1 MGFNARVLP
10 MGYLSKMWWCLSGKD
25 DWRWERERKGWIV
38 LASAFLAL
46 TILIIIC
53 VVKSATNAII
63 NIIIVIIVIIII
75 IIIIIIISM
84 LARKTLWC
92 PPAAFLA
99 RPPPQPWLLCQPS
112 VTPAPLHPL
121 NPPPLFS
128 GRCQDFLGS
137 DCQIGGPNV
146 TTATTTSH
154 IQPRESHVTI
164 HMGRKVTMRQC
175 FVLCVKYRA

>member
-1 MGFNARVLP
+1 MAIDLGFNTLVVVVAQCWQARLGGVP
-10 MGYLSKMWWCLSGKD
+10 
-25 DWRWERERKGWIV
+25 
-38 LASAFLAL
+38 
-46 TILIIIC
+46 
-53 VVKSATNAII
+53 
-63 NIIIVIIVIIII
+63 
-75 IIIIIIISM
+75 
-84 LARKTLWC
+84 
-92 PPAAFLA
+92 
-99 RPPPQPWLLCQPS
+99 LLHFW
-112 VTPAPLHPL
+112 PLHHHSLGSYVSPQSPPL
-121 NPPPLFS
+121 TPPPPLFS

>member
-1 MGFNARVLP
+1 MDCSVKRRGCVISSLADKGR
-10 MGYLSKMWWCLSGKD
+10 GKQGGWWEGSMW
-25 DWRWERERKGWIV
+25 
-38 LASAFLAL
+38 ASL
-46 TILIIIC
+46 T
-53 VVKSATNAII
+53 
-63 NIIIVIIVIIII
+63 
-75 IIIIIIISM
+75 
-84 LARKTLWC
+84 
-92 PPAAFLA
+92 PAA
-99 RPPPQPWLLCQPS
+99 LL
-112 VTPAPLHPL
+112 PLHCHHHHHHQYVGKEDFVVSPCCISGPSTTTAL
-121 NPPPLFS
+121 APMSALSQPPHPTPPLFS